1 MLRQSFDTWH
11 CGGFDI
17 NLARPRIMGVLN
29 VTPDSFS
36 DGGSYV
42 DTEAAI
48 AHGLDLLDA
57 GADIIDVGGES
68 TRPGFTPV
76 DVEEEASRV
85 VPVVRAL
92 VEAGACVSI
101 DTRHA
106 EVAKMCVRLGA
117 AIINDVT
124 GFTDPAMVEVAAACD
139 AGLIVM
145 HAGEVAARPPRH
157 TVMLDTAPQARE
169 AARIAAQESEPAS
182 KDQANG
188 QVQTNT
194 QAQAQTAQAAD
205 KNGAAVQKLPGFV
218 SATPSGSSRQEKS
231 ADGGRQDVPALD
243 QVMRMGKTP
252 ASAPVPKGAGRR
264 HFTLPESA
272 PIMRNVMGFLGDQAR
287 MLVRAGIDK
296 SRICLDPGPGFG
308 KYADEDVVIQRATAK
323 LASLGYPLL
332 CAVSRKRFIGAVSGK
347 KVAAERDA
355 ATAGV
360 CIAAIEAGAR
370 ILRVH
375 NVSECAQVLD
385 GYWSIAHPEERRAY
399 VSLGSNVG
407 DRVGFLARACALI
420 NDIPLTCVVGVSH
433 AYETDPAYGIATPV
447 ANAVAEIRTELSP
460 LVLMD
465 ALLTVEGE
473 LGRVRTP
480 GQEGHGPRTIDC
492 DLVWMEGE
500 RHAGRKLRLPHP
512 GLGERDYVLVP
523 MEDLMH
529 DPARFLRHDGVDI
542 MPEAERVGLV
552 RADLGPVEWD
562 R

>member
-36 DGGSYV
+36 DGGSFV

-76 DVEEEASRV
+76 DVQEEAERV

-92 VEAGACVSI
+92 VEAGACVSV

-124 GFTDPAMVEVAAACD
+124 GFTDPAMVEVAASCD

-157 TVMLDTAPQARE
+157 TVTLDTAPAARE
-169 AARIAAQESEPAS
+169 AARLAAQAAPS
-182 KDQANG
+182 
-188 QVQTNT
+188 
-194 QAQAQTAQAAD
+194 AQTTSLVQAAD
-205 KNGAAVQKLPGFV
+205 KNSGSNDQLPGFV
-218 SATPSGSSRQEKS
+218 SATPAGSSRQEEARGAQGHTQSS
-231 ADGGRQDVPALD
+231 AQAAASAQAVAPALD
-243 QVMRMGKTP
+243 QVMRMGKMP
-252 ASAPVPKGAGRR
+252 ASAPLPKGAGRR

-287 MLVRAGIDK
+287 MLLRAGIDK
-296 SRICLDPGPGFG
+296 NRICLDPGPGFG

-332 CAVSRKRFIGAVSGK
+332 CAVSRKRFVGAVSGK
-347 KVAAERDA
+347 KLAIERDA

-360 CIAAIEAGAR
+360 CIAALEAGAR
-370 ILRVH
+370 IVRVH
-375 NVSECAQVLD
+375 NVEECAQVLD
-385 GYWSIAHPEERRAY
+385 GYWAIAHPEERRAY

-465 ALLTVEGE
+465 ALLNVEDE

-492 DLVWMEGE
+492 DLAWMEGE
-500 RHAGRKLRLPHP
+500 RHAGRKLQLPHP

-529 DPARFLRHDGVDI
+529 DPARFLRHNGVDVR
-542 MPEAERVGLV
+542 PEDERVGLV

-562 R
+562 N